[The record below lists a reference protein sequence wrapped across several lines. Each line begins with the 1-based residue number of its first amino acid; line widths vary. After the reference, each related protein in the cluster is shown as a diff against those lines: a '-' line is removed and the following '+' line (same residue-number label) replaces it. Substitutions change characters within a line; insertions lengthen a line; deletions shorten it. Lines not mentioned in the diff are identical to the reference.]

1 MVYLG
6 CHRSNCTVE
15 GQKFTVSNEIK
26 LNCVSK
32 NGNNACMKYGYL
44 SVRPSSLCPQF
55 LHLSFI
61 GYVMVMSFPYL
72 KLDLVGKYL

>member
-6 CHRSNCTVE
+6 CHRSNCTVK

-26 LNCVSK
+26 FNYVSK
-32 NGNNACMKYGYL
+32 NGNNACMKYGYM

-61 GYVMVMSFPYL
+61 GYVMVMSFRYL
-72 KLDLVGKYL
+72 KLDLVEKYL